1 MEKDGKEQEN
11 SKHRSYFVM
20 KALLLVLCVVAVAQF
35 ILFANNFA
43 SLKALNNKLNAM
55 EAKKTLVFKSL
66 RSGKHEHGRRRSK
79 RNIDEMEFKKAMV
92 KLEKLE
98 GR

>member
-1 MEKDGKEQEN
+1 MEKNGKEPET

-20 KALLLVLCVVAVAQF
+20 KVLLLVLCVVVVIQFAV
-35 ILFANNFA
+35 FAKCFA
-43 SLKALNNKLNAM
+43 FLKALNNRLKAV
-55 EAKKTLVFKSL
+55 EEEKTLVFKSL
-66 RSGKHEHGRRRSK
+66 RSEKHEHGTRRSK
-79 RNIDEMEFKKAMV
+79 RSIDETEFKKAMV

>member
-1 MEKDGKEQEN
+1 MEKN
-11 SKHRSYFVM
+11 SKEPETSRNRSYFVM
-20 KALLLVLCVVAVAQF
+20 KVLLLVLCVIVVAQF
-35 ILFANNFA
+35 ALFANNFA

-55 EAKKTLVFKSL
+55 EEEKTLVFKSL
-66 RSGKHEHGRRRSK
+66 RSEKHEHGTRRSK
-79 RNIDEMEFKKAMV
+79 RSIDETEFKKAMV

>member
-1 MEKDGKEQEN
+1 MEKNGKEQEC

-20 KALLLVLCVVAVAQF
+20 KVLLLVLCVVVVVQFAVVAKG
-35 ILFANNFA
+35 FA
-43 SLKALNNKLNAM
+43 SLKALNNRLNAM
-55 EAKKTLVFKSL
+55 EEEKTPGFNPS
-66 RSGKHEHGRRRSK
+66 RSEKHEHGIRRSK
-79 RNIDEMEFKKAMV
+79 RSIDEMEFKKAMQ